1 MSYDTS
7 TTRNAVK
14 LGGVLL
20 TLLCLSCQ
28 GASPESKKA
37 AHLERAESYFSKGQY
52 QEAIIEYRNVTQLD
66 AKDAAAHYRLALAH
80 LKLGGLLNLQ
90 AAFAE
95 LSRTVELDQTNRDAQ
110 LKLGELYLLGNE
122 PGKAR
127 ERAEIVL
134 VSAPQN
140 TEGLILKGRSLA
152 GEKRYKES
160 IDELKKVIA
169 AEPNTIQTY
178 IDLARIYV
186 MTNDPQAAE
195 ATLNQGLKIS
205 PRSPELL
212 TTLGDF
218 FALTGKPDQAERTFK
233 QVIEIE
239 PAGERTHLRL
249 SELYLKRNRLPEAEE
264 ILQKLAAAKPQEDM
278 PLIGLG
284 DFYTATGQRDKAVAS
299 YQRATEVKPESTAAR
314 DKLIGHYLETGKTAE
329 AETRVNDILAKNAK
343 DLMGRFFKARV
354 LLAGRNTDD
363 AMSLLQGVIKDE
375 PQFPGAHHFL
385 GVAYLQKRQ
394 PVQARA
400 SFTEAIKYNPGLIE
414 SRMALAQ
421 LYLAEGSADLAL
433 EQAQAA
439 IQVNPRNV
447 QAALMAGTAYLKKGD
462 LAKSRKVFE
471 AVAQAL
477 PKESIGPYHLGLVSR
492 AEKNDAKA
500 LAYFEEALKRK
511 PAAIE
516 PVTQIVMIKT
526 AQGKQEEARK
536 RVLQQ
541 VEQVP
546 QSPFLHNLLG
556 QLWGHDKNYA
566 QAEQEYRRA
575 IELDPSLFPAYLNL
589 AAIYLHLGKQDQAVK
604 EYETVLAK
612 NPNAIQAHMMLGMIH
627 ESRQE
632 IDKAQSRYETIL
644 KINPKFV
651 PAANNLA
658 WILTQQGGNL
668 DVALAHAQTAREGS
682 PDDPRIADTLGWV
695 YYKKNAFLLAVNLL
709 KEAVEK
715 LPKEPAVHYHY
726 GMAQAKNNNTAE
738 AKKALQTALK
748 LHAGFDGAEEARK
761 TLEGL

>member
-1 MSYDTS
+1 MSHH
-7 TTRNAVK
+7 TRALLKSLK
-14 LGGVLL
+14 LVCALF
-20 TLLCLSCQ
+20 TLIGLGCDGSS
-28 GASPESKKA
+28 AEAKKA
-37 AHLERAESYFSKGQY
+37 KHLDRAGAYFTKGQF

-66 AKDAAAHYRLALAH
+66 AKDASAHYQLALAH
-80 LKLGGLLNLQ
+80 LKLGGLPNLQ

-95 LSRTVELDQTNRDAQ
+95 LSRTVELDKTNQAAQ
-110 LKLGELYLLGNE
+110 LKLGELYLLRNE
-122 PGKAR
+122 PAKAR

-134 VSAPQN
+134 ASAPQN
-140 TEGLILKGRSLA
+140 TEGLVLKGRSLA

-160 IDELKKVIA
+160 IEELKKVIA
-169 AEPNTIQTY
+169 AEPDTIQTY

-186 MTNDPQAAE
+186 MTNDSQAAE
-195 ATLNQGLKIS
+195 AILHQGLKIS
-205 PRSPELL
+205 PRSVELL
-212 TTLGDF
+212 TTLGEF
-218 FALTGKPDQAERTFK
+218 FALTGKPDQAERTFT
-233 QVIEIE
+233 QVLEIE
-239 PAGERTHLRL
+239 PTSERAHLRL
-249 SELYLKRNRLPEAEE
+249 SEVYLKRNRLTDAEG
-264 ILQKLAAAKPQEDM
+264 ILQKLVSSKPHEEM

-284 DFYTATGQRDKAVAS
+284 DFYTATGQRDKALAS
-299 YQRATEVKPESTAAR
+299 YQRAVEEKPESTAAR
-314 DKLIGHYLETGKTAE
+314 DKLIGHYLETGMTTE

-343 DLMGRFFKARV
+343 DLMGRFFKARL
-354 LLAGRNTDD
+354 LLAARTPDE
-363 AMSLLQGVIKDE
+363 AIPILQGVIKDE

-400 SFTEAIKYNPGLIE
+400 SFTDAIKYNPGLTE

-439 IQVNPRNV
+439 IQSNPRNV

-462 LAKSRKVFE
+462 FPKSRKIFE

-477 PKESIGPYHLGLVSR
+477 PKESLGPYHLGLVSR

-511 PAAIE
+511 PTAIE

-526 AQGKQEEARK
+526 TQGKYEEARK
-536 RVLQQ
+536 RVVQQ

-566 QAEQEYRRA
+566 QAELEYRKA
-575 IELDPSLFPAYLNL
+575 IELEPSLFPAYLNL
-589 AAIYLHLGKQDQAVK
+589 AAIYLQLGKQDQAVK

-627 ESRQE
+627 ESRRE
-632 IDKAQSRYETIL
+632 LDKAQARYETIL
-644 KINPKFV
+644 KVNPKFV

-658 WILTQQGGNL
+658 WILAQQGGNL

-682 PDDPRIADTLGWV
+682 PDDPRIADTIGWV

-715 LPKEPAVHYHY
+715 LPNVADVHYHY
-726 GMAQAKNNNTAE
+726 GMALAKNNNTAE

-748 LHAGFDGAEEARK
+748 LNAGFDGAEEAKK